1 MFTKKTVLI
10 RMFSLMEIHEAA
22 NLFPLD
28 GENIGELADDIK
40 KNGQQV
46 PVEIYCGKL
55 IDGRRRLRACEI
67 AGVEPITKEVN
78 PADPVAYVLSINL
91 HRRHLTESQRAMI
104 GAAVKEIYEKEAKE
118 RQKMA
123 GQQYH
128 KGSAK
133 VVAHVPQPSG
143 DEPEAEDRESQERES
158 SGKKSRDAAGEAVG
172 VSGRII
178 DQASIIMKRGVPELI
193 AAVQGGRISVR
204 LGEKIAKEEQDI
216 QREIVAAENPGK
228 ALRLSREVAKGVKAG
243 SEASKTNE
251 EEESKPKKWTRE
263 PVGVL
268 ESQNAINC
276 LCRIPDD
283 DPKREIGLKTVATW
297 IRRNLPRKNTNGKA

>member
-1 MFTKKTVLI
+1 
-10 RMFSLMEIHEAA
+10 MEVHEAA
-22 NLFPLD
+22 ELFPID
-28 GENIGELADDIK
+28 DESIGELADDIK

-46 PVEIYCGKL
+46 PVETCGGKV
-55 IDGRRRLRACEI
+55 IDGRRRIRACQI
-67 AGVEPITKEVN
+67 AGVEPITREVN

-133 VVAHVPQPSG
+133 VVDHGPQPSDG
-143 DEPEAEDRESQERES
+143 DDSKAETGGDQKREST
-158 SGKKSRDAAGEAVG
+158 GKKSRDAAGEAVN
-172 VSGRII
+172 VSGREV
-178 DQASIIMKRGVPELI
+178 DRASAVIKRGVPELI
-193 AAVQGGRISVR
+193 AAVEGGRISVR
-204 LGEKIAKEEQDI
+204 LGEKIARKDPDA
-216 QREIVAAENPGK
+216 QREIVAAENPRE
-228 ALRLSREVAKGVKAG
+228 ALRLSEEVE
-243 SEASKTNE
+243 EAMSKSGEQVEDTKPKE
-251 EEESKPKKWTRE
+251 EEESEPKKWTRE

-276 LCRIPDD
+276 LCRIPKN
-283 DPKREIGLKTVATW
+283 DPLREAGLKTVATW
-297 IRRNLPRKNTNGKA
+297 IRRNLPRKNSNGKA